1 MKKILRK
8 GSQDVFFTLMKYT
21 TIVCI
26 IMTMFCSVVYA
37 DRTLAQTMST
47 VRVNLDV
54 SRVTAEEVL
63 DMIEQRTGFR
73 FIYNKKDISVQHK
86 VSMHVTDVTV
96 AEALRQL
103 FHNKPTRFKQQ
114 GSSIVLLPRLV
125 TRPVVQGYGGIQGT
139 VTDAA
144 SGLLLPGA
152 SIFIAETSQGAATDV
167 EGKFAIAKVP
177 VGTYSVTVSFVGYQS
192 RTIQNVTV
200 TANNVSN
207 IEVPIAQAASSLGEI
222 VVKGDVDVRYT
233 AIENSTEEALIS
245 DIRDA
250 STIVTGISNIQIV
263 RSLDRDA
270 SDVMRRVPGVT
281 VLNNFVLVRGMD
293 PRYNVTYLN
302 NMLIP
307 STESDSRAFGFNLIP
322 SGLIDDIK
330 IYKAPAP
337 ELPGGFGGGVVKVST
352 KKSQATRHI
361 QVDVSGQFRTSGSS
375 FSDYYTGSN
384 ATGKDTWGLRLK
396 GREMPSIFTTNPVKL
411 PDQNF
416 YPGEYMAAIR
426 SLPEVNNLKK
436 DKHTLDRRASINYYD
451 SYKIGSVRLNN
462 LTAVS
467 YTYQRTNQFR
477 TRASQGLQES
487 DWVNDSEGHPQ
498 YFIPNDQ
505 SLDTM
510 SFENVRI
517 SVLENLGLKI
527 NDNHKINFNLFANR
541 NAEDNTL
548 LSAEIHTGGNTS
560 AGKPYPL
567 TSESFNEILGAT
579 KWRNVGFEYRV
590 RDLISGQVSGNHTLG
605 EKVTVDWNVGQTK
618 QIDYTPDW
626 QTFLFRGGLDSTR
639 YDWQLTSNATDN
651 NTRMRYR
658 TEEKTELAG
667 ADIGWT
673 ALPFLTFKTGTLLQR
688 AHRDFINSNYN
699 VTLPPTGN
707 VVEDVYTD
715 LYQPWFSVKK
725 MYADENFR
733 EDGKGLSMVVTP
745 GASSYQ
751 FDQNI
756 VAVYLATRIYMLE
769 KKLELYGGMRYENE
783 FARLY
788 DNQGKPVTDVPGPN
802 FENYLPSAHLTWS
815 INDRH
820 KLRTSYGKSIDRPA
834 YRERSSAEYYSVRDA
849 VNYIGNTGLK
859 NATLDNYDLRW
870 EWYPSDNEF
879 IALGAYYKY
888 IDSPIEMTEFGSSG
902 FARLYRTW
910 ENKRWA
916 KVSGLEM
923 EIRKN
928 LDFIPFDVMKQFSV
942 IINGSYMYTKVRENI
957 TLEGGHTIDTRLER
971 PLTGSSP
978 FAFNAN
984 LYYQHPKYQTQ
995 VTVAYNYIGGR
1006 IIATA
1011 PSFVGNLHEQAQ
1023 NLLDLVLI
1031 QPIGK
1036 HLRLKAGVQNL
1047 LNRPIV
1053 RWRDGNLD
1061 GKYDPGV
1068 GKPAGELIDPTLTQN
1083 RDHEAERWKM
1093 GAYYSLGITATF

>member
-477 TRASQGLQES
+477 TRASQGLKE
-487 DWVNDSEGHPQ
+487 WRADSEGHPQ

-527 NDNHKINFNLFANR
+527 NDNHKIAFNLFANR

-548 LSAEIHTGGNTS
+548 LSAEIHTAGNPS
-560 AGKPYPL
+560 LGKPYPL
-567 TSESFNEILGAT
+567 TEESFNSVQGAT

-590 RDLISGQVSGNHTLG
+590 RDLISGQLSGNHILNPRLTL
-605 EKVTVDWNVGQTK
+605 DWNVGQTS
-618 QIDYTPDW
+618 QTDYTPDW
-626 QTFLFRGGLDSTR
+626 QTFLFNGSAATDR
-639 YDWQLTSNATDN
+639 YDWQLTTNATDN

-658 TEEKTELAG
+658 TEEKVELAG
-667 ADIGWT
+667 ADINWT
-673 ALPFLTFKTGTLLQR
+673 VLPILTVKTGTLLQR
-688 AHRDFINSNYN
+688 AHRQFDNNNYN
-699 VTLPPTGN
+699 VTLPPGNN
-707 VVEDVYTD
+707 VVQEYYAN
-715 LYQPWFSVKK
+715 LYQPWYSIQRS
-725 MYADENFR
+725 YADENFR
-733 EDGKGLSMVVTP
+733 EDKQGFNMTVTSS
-745 GASSYQ
+745 ALSYQ

-756 VAVYLATRIYMLE
+756 VAVYLASRLYMLN

-783 FARLY
+783 YAQLY
-788 DNQGKPVTDVPGPN
+788 DNQGRPVADIPGPN

-815 INDRH
+815 ITDRH

-834 YRERSSAEYYSVRDA
+834 YRERSSAGYYSVRDA
-849 VNYIGNTGLK
+849 VNYVGNPELK
-859 NATLDNYDLRW
+859 NASLDNYDLRW
-870 EWYPSDNEF
+870 EWYPNDNEF
-879 IALGAYYKY
+879 IAVGAYYKY
-888 IDSPIEMTEFGSSG
+888 IDNPIEMYEYGSSG

-910 ENKRWA
+910 LNKRWA
-916 KVSGLEM
+916 KVSGLEV
-923 EIRKN
+923 EVRKN
-928 LDFIPFDVMKQFSV
+928 LGFIPLNIMKQFSV
-942 IINGSYMYTKVRENI
+942 IINGSYMITKVREDV
-957 TLEGGHTIDTRLER
+957 TLNEGQTVDVRLER

-978 FAFNAN
+978 YAFNAN
-984 LYYQHPKYQTQ
+984 LYYEHPKLRTQ
-995 VTVAYNYIGGR
+995 VTVAYNYIGER
-1006 IIATA
+1006 IIVTA
-1011 PSFVGNLHEQAQ
+1011 PSFIGNLHEKAQ
-1023 NLLDLVLI
+1023 HQLDLVLI

-1047 LNRPIV
+1047 LNLPII

-1061 GKYDPGV
+1061 GDYHPGIA
-1068 GKPAGELIDPTLTQN
+1068 KPAEQLIDPGLAEN
-1083 RDHEAERWKM
+1083 RDHEAERWKT
-1093 GAYYSLGITATF
+1093 GAYYSLGITVTF